1 MESTKTIKMTNK
13 LEKEELKSI
22 QELNSQFQQLKLAL
36 GEIALREADIVE
48 EVKNVK
54 SLFMVEEKKLIEKY
68 GANAIINLQTGEITE
83 NTEN

>member
-36 GEIALREADIVE
+36 GEVALREADIVE

>member
-36 GEIALREADIVE
+36 GEVALREADIVE

-54 SLFMVEEKKLIEKY
+54 ALFVVEEKKLIEKY